1 MDTYFDTNFN
11 CVKCG
16 RCVRACAEEGQQFLE
31 GGRDVGPET
40 YSFDYVPC
48 HHCPGVWKGEAP
60 CQKVCYYDA
69 IEIERW

>member
-1 MDTYFDTNFN
+1 MDTYFHTDWT

-16 RCVRACAEEGQQFLE
+16 RCVKACKEEGQNFLE
-31 GGRDVGPET
+31 GGRDCGPQH

-48 HHCPGVWKGEAP
+48 HHCAGVWQNEAP
-60 CQKVCYYDA
+60 CQKACHYGA